1 MRDIKLLDV
10 TLRDGGCVNNFNFGI
25 TYMNKIRSSQE
36 RAGVDCIE
44 VGYIDQNKGS
54 YRDRTQFIDVRSIS
68 DGFITEKNKNVLY
81 LAMIDYG
88 KYDLNKL
95 TKKCDDGIDGIR
107 VAFHKKDY
115 RNALYDCQKVL
126 DKGYKLFIQ
135 PMLTCWYTKSELLDM
150 ISIVNDSLSDA
161 TALYIVD
168 SFGEMHPED
177 VAVLFE
183 LFDEF
188 LVDDIAIGF
197 HSHNNL
203 QLSYSNACAFL
214 NQDTDRTLYL
224 DSSIMGMGKG
234 AGNLSTELII
244 EYLNQNYGKEY
255 SISPL
260 LSVIDEVINQI
271 RSEYYWGYAVEFY
284 LSSIN
289 HCSPTYASHFYNK
302 HMLPIDRVDEL
313 LQLISLD
320 KKISFDE
327 AYAEELY
334 RNYNEKTIVDDSD
347 TVAWIKQKVIGRK
360 ILLIAPGK
368 SVNNAKGSI
377 EELLKKDYISFG
389 LNMSLD
395 FPLDFYITTRVD
407 VFERLSKERKQI
419 IVLSNIVSTNDDN
432 IHVLDYKNWIEVKDE
447 THDSSAV
454 IAFKLLMECGVK
466 EMVLAGFDG
475 FSVNVN
481 ENYYDPDLRHPITV
495 SQQEKNNIFYK
506 NLIKSIKDYGIT
518 VTFLTP
524 SKYNE

>member
-1 MRDIKLLDV
+1 MRDVKLLDV
-10 TLRDGGCVNNFNFGI
+10 TLRDGGCVNNFNFGL

-36 RAGVDCIE
+36 DAGVDCIE
-44 VGYIDQNKGS
+44 VGYIDQINGSYSNRTKFIDERSIADSFITQKNKG
-54 YRDRTQFIDVRSIS
+54 II
-68 DGFITEKNKNVLY
+68 Y

-88 KYDLNKL
+88 KYDLDKL
-95 TKKCDDGIDGIR
+95 TPKSDEGIDGLRI
-107 VAFHKKDY
+107 AFHKKDY
-115 RNALYDCQKVL
+115 KNALTECRKVL

-135 PMLTCWYTKSELLDM
+135 PMLTCWYSEYELLDM
-150 ISIVNDSLSDA
+150 ISEINNNLSDA

-177 VAVLFE
+177 VASLFE
-183 LFDEF
+183 LFDEH
-188 LVDDIAIGF
+188 LAGSIAIGF
-197 HSHNNL
+197 HSHNNM
-203 QLSYSNACAFL
+203 QLSFSNACTFL
-214 NQDTDRTLYL
+214 SQNTERSLYL

-244 EYLNQNYGKEY
+244 EHLNRNYGKNY

-289 HCSPTYASHFYNK
+289 HCSPTYASHFYSK

-313 LQLISLD
+313 LKTLSLE

-327 AYAEELY
+327 AYAEEVY
-334 RNYNEKTIVDDSD
+334 RKYNEKTVIDDSD
-347 TVAWIKQKVIGRK
+347 TVSWIKKKISEKK

-368 SVNNAKGSI
+368 SVSDAKESI
-377 EELLKKDYISFG
+377 EELMKKGFVSFG

-407 VFERLSKERKQI
+407 VFERLSKDNKQV
-419 IVLSNIVSTNDDN
+419 IVLSNIVSVNSEN
-432 IHVLDYKNWIEVKDE
+432 VHVLDYKKWIEVNDE

-454 IAFKLLMECGVK
+454 IAFKLLKECEAK
-466 EMVLAGFDG
+466 DIVLAGFDG

-481 ENYYDPDLRHPITV
+481 ENYYDPDLRHPISVT
-495 SQQEKNNIFYK
+495 QQEKNNIFYK
-506 NLIKSIKDYGIT
+506 KLIKSIKEYGIN

-524 SKYNE
+524 SKYDE